1 MIETSEEVDRQLV
14 DIIVVQVEVFQSDD
28 DSWKLSWLSD
38 GKLLWFIVKFRSVC
52 TDDDD
57 DDDDDADDDDVR
69 KSSDNEE
76 IFLPVTISSCKI
88 IMDHKDV
95 QCLQW
100 NWEKSKL
107 KSF

>member
-38 GKLLWFIVKFRSVC
+38 GRLLWFIVKFRSVC

-57 DDDDDADDDDVR
+57 DDDADDVR

-76 IFLPVTISSCKI
+76 IFLPVIISSCKI
-88 IMDHKDV
+88 IIDHEDV
-95 QCLQW
+95 QYLQW